1 MKTLIALLTLVA
13 VSAQSASIDWTI
25 NGRGNATAYDGT
37 ALSSKVYFILASDV
51 SSLTGNETESE
62 FLDALSSITLDD
74 SYSTASG
81 GAKPTVEKVPVTSSQ
96 ITGTSEQTFG
106 IVVYS
111 KDADGNGYYKIATAG
126 GTGYA
131 TGASADAHTIV
142 QTSWTDLRN
151 ASWVS
156 AWTKP
161 DDPGPGPGPEPGVP
175 EPATGALALT
185 GVALLFKRRRA

>member
-1 MKTLIALLTLVA
+1 MKTLIALLTLAA

-25 NGRGNATAYDGT
+25 NGRGNATAYDGTT

-106 IVVYS
+106 MVVYS

-161 DDPGPGPGPEPGVP
+161 SEDPSSVP
-175 EPATGALALT
+175 EPATGALALA